1 MSNQFTI
8 TKTIIETNLKQSH
21 GITPTE
27 KCVLITLSS
36 YFGKSEGRTMYS
48 CYPSQSRIAKE
59 VGCVR
64 STVNNA
70 LQKFEALGFVRS
82 RWQLNRHGANTS
94 KLYTWLGIPVT
105 DEQDERESSIEPSDT
120 EVIGTR
126 TDVEETI
133 SEIRTVVE
141 STPSTQSEVSHES
154 VPSSDWWNDLEA
166 EIANESPF

>member
-36 YFGKSEGRTMYS
+36 YFGKNEGRTMYS
-48 CYPSQSRIAKE
+48 CYPSQSRIARE

-70 LQKFEALGFVRS
+70 LQKFEVLGFVRS
-82 RWQLNRHGANTS
+82 RWQLNSHGANTS

-105 DEQDERESSIEPSDT
+105 EEQDESESSIEPSET
-120 EVIGTR
+120 EVMGTR
-126 TDVEETI
+126 PDVEEPV
-133 SEIRTVVE
+133 SEILAVVE
-141 STPSTQSEVSHES
+141 STPLTQPEVNHES

-166 EIANESPF
+166 EIADKSPF